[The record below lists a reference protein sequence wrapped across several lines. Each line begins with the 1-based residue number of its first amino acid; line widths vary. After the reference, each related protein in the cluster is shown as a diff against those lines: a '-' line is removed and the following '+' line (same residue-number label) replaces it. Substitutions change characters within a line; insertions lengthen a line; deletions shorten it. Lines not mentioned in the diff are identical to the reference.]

1 MALTNKGD
9 HKDNYKEIFEKLVKE
24 KFDEIKQ
31 LNYETNHND
40 VIHYFKSNATKEIF
54 NEFNNDIERFKKM

>member
-9 HKDNYKEIFEKLVKE
+9 HKEIFERLVKE

-31 LNYETNHND
+31 LNYEAKHND
-40 VIHYFKSNATKEIF
+40 VIHYFKSNATNEIF
-54 NEFNNDIERFKKM
+54 NEFNNDIERF